1 MSKCYRLFAT
11 KRSED
16 PKRKIATILLD
27 ILALLM
33 QLSAYVIV
41 LASMKSECVKSPGDK
56 KGNRSTLAVITF
68 WHLLSGFFI
77 NKFLFMS

>member
-1 MSKCYRLFAT
+1 MIEISLTLSRLFAT

-16 PKRKIATILLD
+16 PRRRTTTIVLD

-41 LASMKSECVKSPGDK
+41 LASMKSECVKSATEETEGKDSIPILK
-56 KGNRSTLAVITF
+56 LPHHLITTRR
-68 WHLLSGFFI
+68 L
-77 NKFLFMS
+77 